1 MEQKGNPA
9 WERRGG
15 GRTHKLIELSVYS
28 GGGCGD
34 FNLAVKATEAERGTP
49 TEIGPRGF
57 STKPRSC
64 MVARMTGG
72 KNMQ

>member
-9 WERRGG
+9 WERRGGG

-57 STKPRSC
+57 STKP
-64 MVARMTGG
+64 
-72 KNMQ
+72 